1 MAYTINK
8 TDGTILATIVD
19 GTINTTATNLTL
31 IGKSYSGW
39 GENLNENLV
48 KLLENSASTSAPTTP
63 LRGQLWF
70 DTNTGQLKVY
80 NGSQFE
86 PAGGA
91 QPSTSVPT
99 SPGQG
104 DLWLD
109 STNDQVF
116 VYTGDS
122 RSHQINDKWE
132 LLGPVHTAS
141 QGESGFVI
149 ETIASSGGDKV
160 VSSMYAN
167 STRVAILS
175 KETFTPSVSQ
185 TGFASIKAGLT
196 LNSTLSAVF
205 EGTNTS
211 AAFVDVSGT
220 TNSSAS
226 LVAGGNFLRADAS
239 DTTTGALTIDNDTG
253 VIIGD
258 SQDLTI
264 SVSSNDVT
272 FAQTEQDKDM
282 IFTVNDGGVTTEVM
296 RLQGAIGRLKV
307 KDLEVTGDQ
316 VILNTTNLS
325 IEDNILELNRNV
337 SSASGMPDFTGI
349 KANRGE
355 AASGTEEDLFWVWD
369 ETFSDDGTT
378 TFGNAG
384 GAWTAY
390 RSDNN
395 LSNKDLVDI
404 RANVVH
410 ATSTSAQ
417 YADLA
422 EKYTTDAEYE
432 PGTVMMFSGEPEVTI
447 CNQDMCTKVAGVISE
462 NPAYLM
468 NASLT
473 NSAAVVALMGRVKV
487 KVKGTVQPGDM
498 LVSAGD
504 GFARAESN
512 PTFGSVIGKALSSH
526 SESEGTIEMVV
537 GRC

>member
-122 RSHQINDKWE
+122 RAHQINDKWE

-325 IEDNILELNRNV
+325 IEDSILELNRNV

-390 RSDNN
+390 RSDND
-395 LSNKDLVDI
+395 LTNKDLVDI